1 MRRSKSR
8 SSSLDL
14 LATNSFDFSSHRS
27 SVYTDRHVP
36 IPLLR
41 MEPRT
46 IWVRNFA
53 GIAMRPFV
61 SIVCSYSPRNIVTAV
76 YSLAASSSG
85 GPFVGRHDRCS
96 PAPCVPFRAFPH
108 PPTSSENP
116 PLFPTSPHHIIPFS
130 ARLTEGSYP
139 PIFTNTVD

>member
-36 IPLLR
+36 IPLLS
-41 MEPRT
+41 MEPGT
-46 IWVRNFA
+46 ICVRNFA

-61 SIVCSYSPRNIVTAV
+61 SIVCSYSPRNIVTARYSSQFV
-76 YSLAASSSG
+76 FLWSLAGMHA
-85 GPFVGRHDRCS
+85 HWS
-96 PAPCVPFRAFPH
+96 PALCLPFLAFSLPTVQPRKFPTFPH
-108 PPTSSENP
+108 SSPPHYTIFCKP
-116 PLFPTSPHHIIPFS
+116 C
-130 ARLTEGSYP
+130 ARNLS
-139 PIFTNTVD
+139 TNFYESTG